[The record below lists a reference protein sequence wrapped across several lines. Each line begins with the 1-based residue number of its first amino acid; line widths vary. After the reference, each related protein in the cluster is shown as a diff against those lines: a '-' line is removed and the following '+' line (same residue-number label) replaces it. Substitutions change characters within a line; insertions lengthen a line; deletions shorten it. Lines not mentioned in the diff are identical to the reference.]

1 MFSDND
7 QVKPK
12 FFMSL
17 HFTDPKFKH
26 NLSYM
31 GSDKEPLSKAF
42 CDNNL
47 MCSALEKSV
56 PKDNIAWHIHH
67 NKTQQPGWRICF
79 LLVWSI
85 TQYQGN
91 VSKYYKQALTCLQIL
106 IFLWC
111 CHLQMC
117 IILQFRRLL
126 KTIWHLRKSELEK
139 LSEKIFQEIVLSL
152 DQFL

>member
-1 MFSDND
+1 MTSILEREFISLDFAGKTFINFLIRNSMIGDFESYDSDND

-26 NLSYM
+26 NLSNK

-56 PKDNIAWHIHH
+56 QKDNIAWHIHH
-67 NKTQQPGWRICF
+67 NKTQ
-79 LLVWSI
+79 
-85 TQYQGN
+85 
-91 VSKYYKQALTCLQIL
+91 
-106 IFLWC
+106 
-111 CHLQMC
+111 
-117 IILQFRRLL
+117 
-126 KTIWHLRKSELEK
+126 
-139 LSEKIFQEIVLSL
+139 
-152 DQFL
+152 